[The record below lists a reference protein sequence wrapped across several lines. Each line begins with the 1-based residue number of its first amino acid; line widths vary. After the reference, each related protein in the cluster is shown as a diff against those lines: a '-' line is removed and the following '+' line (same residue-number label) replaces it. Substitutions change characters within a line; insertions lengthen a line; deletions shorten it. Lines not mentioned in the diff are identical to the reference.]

1 MPAASEHKR
10 NIARVVAAAWLDP
23 HYLARLKK
31 DPAGVLKEA
40 GVTLGTKRVHVIEDT
55 DDTTH
60 LVIPTAPAHFVAEH
74 RKEHQ
79 KHPDLCSSKP
89 YCADFCS
96 AIPELCST
104 PADARPGSPPTPHPD
119 LCSIR

>member
-1 MPAASEHKR
+1 MPETAEHKR
-10 NIARVVAAAWLDP
+10 NVARVVAAAWLDP

-40 GVTLGTKRVHVIEDT
+40 GVKVGTKRVHVVEDT

-60 LVIPTAPAHFVAEH
+60 FVIPKAPAHFVAEH
-74 RKEHQ
+74 RKAHHA
-79 KHPDLCSSKP
+79 HPDLCSSQP
-89 YCADFCS
+89 GFCADFCS

-104 PADARPGSPPTPHPD
+104 PQGEKSPTPQPD
-119 LCSIR
+119 ICSIR